1 MPRTKTTSSAIAKAR
16 EQVRQEGYDEGYRKG
31 YEDAVQE
38 FIGFAGR
45 VSHAGGAGTGK
56 RPGKPTNNTK
66 AASPRK
72 STRIRV
78 SNPEQR
84 ILDVLT
90 KSGAPMT
97 RSEIANA
104 LKEAGTPF
112 GDSNLGNRLSD
123 MRKAKKLDNKDRK
136 WAIRA

>member
-1 MPRTKTTSSAIAKAR
+1 NRETQMPRTNTTSSAIAKAR

-38 FIGFAGR
+38 FIGFADR
-45 VSHAGGAGTGK
+45 VSHAGRATAGK
-56 RPGKPTNNTK
+56 RPRKATNNPKATNNTK
-66 AASPRK
+66 ATSTRK
-72 STRIRV
+72 PTRIRV

-97 RSEIANA
+97 KSEIANG
-104 LKEAGTPF
+104 LKETGTPF
-112 GDSNLGNRLSD
+112 GDSNLGNR
-123 MRKAKKLDNKDRK
+123 
-136 WAIRA
+136 

>member
-1 MPRTKTTSSAIAKAR
+1 MPRTTTTSSAIAKAR
-16 EQVRQEGYDEGYRKG
+16 EQVRQEGYDEGYGKG

-45 VSHAGGAGTGK
+45 VSHAGPPTAGK
-56 RPGKPTNNTK
+56 RRRKATNNAK
-66 AASPRK
+66 ATSTRK
-72 STRIRV
+72 PTRIRV
-78 SNPEQR
+78 TNPEQR

-104 LKEAGTPF
+104 LKETGTPF

-136 WAIRA
+136 WSIRA